1 MKKMKV
7 LSALLCLLTLLQC
20 IPLQTSATEMTDSGY
35 SLDELFQAAQPLNFG
50 EVQVENGCRTIEG
63 KVPLAGSGVL
73 LETAQAA
80 FLYEMDTETVVYAYN
95 PDMEIAPGSLTKL
108 VTGYIVLQHCEL
120 DEQVTLTGEIHK
132 LPANARQTGYLT
144 GEEVTVRDLMY
155 SMLLDGCAQACN
167 GLASYVTGGSI
178 PEFISM
184 MNEWV
189 QSLGCT
195 ATRFE
200 NVHGLDNKQNV
211 TTAREMIKIGMAAIQ
226 DKELYDIISS
236 LDYEIAATNKNEA
249 RSFRT
254 NNYMIDTG
262 TIEDF
267 RDQRVIGGVASQVP
281 AYGASLICTAEYKGM
296 NLIAVVLNCER
307 RNQIVDGVE
316 SWRIEYYGNF
326 NEMTKLLKM
335 GFDHYK
341 VNRIVYKG
349 MPLAQFVVANGECNV
364 VGQADV
370 NIDSVV
376 PVDAQMGN
384 LYMKFDVQDGLSA
397 PIKKNDRIA
406 TMQIEYRNSVLAE
419 AEVFAAGNVTVAGNN
434 DVTIHSTAARSDSS
448 DSGILSVIGTI
459 CVIFLGIAAA
469 YLTFNAYMR
478 NRIRARRR
486 KRRSER
492 RRNH

>member
-7 LSALLCLLTLLQC
+7 LSLILSFLLCVQC
-20 IPLQTSATEMTDSGY
+20 IPMTVSAQEIPDLGL
-35 SLDELFQAAQPLNFG
+35 SLEELFEQVQPLNFG
-50 EVQVENGCRTIEG
+50 DVQVQKGCRTIEG
-63 KVPLAGSGVL
+63 KEPLAGNGVL

-80 FLYEMDTETVVYAYN
+80 FLYEIDTETVIYSYN

-108 VTGYIVLQHCEL
+108 VTGYIVLQHCDLNEP
-120 DEQVTLTGEIHK
+120 VTLTGEIHK

-144 GEEVTVRDLMY
+144 GEEVTVKDLMY

-167 GLASYVTGGSI
+167 GLAVHVTGGSI

-184 MNEWV
+184 MNQWV

-195 ATRFE
+195 TTKFE
-200 NVHGLDNKQNV
+200 NVHGLDNKENV

-226 DKELYDIISS
+226 NKELYDIISS
-236 LDYEIAATNKNEA
+236 LDYSIPATNKNEE

-254 NNYMIDTG
+254 NNYMIDQG
-262 TIEDF
+262 TIQDF
-267 RDQRVIGGVASQVP
+267 RDQRVISGVASQVP

-307 RNQIVDGVE
+307 RNEIVDGVE

-326 NEMTKLLKM
+326 NEMTKLLKL
-335 GFDHYK
+335 GFDQYK
-341 VNRIVYKG
+341 VNRIIYDG
-349 MPLAQFVVANGECNV
+349 MPLGQFVVANGECNV
-364 VGQADV
+364 VGQAEV

-384 LYMKFDVQDGLSA
+384 LYMKFDVQDGLAA
-397 PIKKNDRIA
+397 PIKKDQRIA

-434 DVTIHSTAARSDSS
+434 DITIHSTAARSDSS
-448 DSGILSVIGTI
+448 DSGVLSVIGTI

-469 YLTFNAYMR
+469 YLAFNAYMR
-478 NRIRARRR
+478 NRIRTRR
-486 KRRSER
+486 KKRRQDR

>member
-7 LSALLCLLTLLQC
+7 LSALLCLLMLLQC
-20 IPLQTSATEMTDSGY
+20 IPLQTSATGLTDSGT
-35 SLDELFQAAQPLNFG
+35 SLDELFQAAQPLAFG

-236 LDYEIAATNKNEA
+236 LDYEIPATNKNEA

-307 RNQIVDGVE
+307 RNQVVDGVE

-384 LYMKFDVQDGLSA
+384 LYMKFDVKDGLSA
-397 PIKKNDRIA
+397 PIRKNDRIA

-434 DVTIHSTAARSDSS
+434 DITIHSTAARSDSS

-469 YLTFNAYMR
+469 YLAFNAYMR
-478 NRIRARRR
+478 SRVRARRR